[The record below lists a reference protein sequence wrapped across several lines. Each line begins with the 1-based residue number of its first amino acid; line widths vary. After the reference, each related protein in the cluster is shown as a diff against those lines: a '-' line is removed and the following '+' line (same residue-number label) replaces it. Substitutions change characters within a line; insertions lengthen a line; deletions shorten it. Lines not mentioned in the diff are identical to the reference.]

1 VACGNLENRV
11 AVVTGVKRARFELAL
26 TKEALRHA
34 QGELA
39 EDLVPELMFPLC
51 LRKPIIR
58 TMVGRLEEEL
68 MGSL

>member
-1 VACGNLENRV
+1 
-11 AVVTGVKRARFELAL
+11 
-26 TKEALRHA
+26 
-34 QGELA
+34 
-39 EDLVPELMFPLC
+39 MFPLC